1 LAFDLE
7 IILRGLKPEKSKGQI
22 RRRSDDRLR
31 FVDPETKDTPIMLD
45 TSVYIDRLSDR
56 LPGEVGRLIGQ
67 SVLEHST
74 VALCELAHPFGRLDP
89 EHPETATTLDAIR
102 ATIAAISENR
112 LSSPSPKAVVQA
124 GIVTGMIGRRK
135 GLTRQDRQPM
145 LNDATLLFHAL
156 ERGCVLLTGNVS
168 DFDMI
173 EQLVVAARTRVLYYR
188 TI

>member
-1 LAFDLE
+1 MAFDLE
-7 IILRGLKPEKSKGQI
+7 VVLRALKPEKSTGHI
-22 RRRSDDRLR
+22 RRRNDDRLR
-31 FVDPETKDTPIMLD
+31 FVGPDIKDTPVMLD

-56 LPGEVGRLIGQ
+56 LPGEVGRLLSQ

-102 ATIAAISENR
+102 AAIAAISANR

-124 GIVTGMIGRRK
+124 GIVTGVIARRK
-135 GLTRQDRQPM
+135 GLMRQDRQPM

-156 ERGCVLLTGNVS
+156 EKGCALLTGNVS

-173 EQLVVAARTRVLYYR
+173 EQVVAVARTRVLYYR
-188 TI
+188 AI